1 MLDDAL
7 KSPQGLEKLLES
19 HVIALS
25 ASNQFLL
32 TIGEFTTVKS
42 KFTAV
47 NSLLNGINSFS
58 PFQGILEIHTNN
70 PQVQTSH

>member
-1 MLDDAL
+1 M
-7 KSPQGLEKLLES
+7 EKLLES

-32 TIGEFTTVKS
+32 TIGEFTAVNS

-47 NSLLNGINSFS
+47 NSLLSGINSFKS
-58 PFQGILEIHTNN
+58 FQGILVIHSNN

>member
-32 TIGEFTTVKS
+32 TIGEFTAVNS
-42 KFTAV
+42 NFTAV
-47 NSLLNGINSFS
+47 NSLLNGIN
-58 PFQGILEIHTNN
+58 PNKLIQGILEVHSNI
-70 PQVQTSH
+70 PLSI

>member
-25 ASNQFLL
+25 ASNQF
-32 TIGEFTTVKS
+32 
-42 KFTAV
+42 
-47 NSLLNGINSFS
+47 SLDHRRVYGRKLQVYSREL
-58 PFQGILEIHTNN
+58 PFKW
-70 PQVQTSH
+70 